1 MPQIITNSAVYARL
15 NDAVKRAGGTSA
27 FARKIGA
34 SRQDVHAALNAD
46 RHPGP
51 AILAGI
57 GVRKVVEVRYE
68 LLDQPAAG
76 EPVPEPGTCRCPI
89 PKDRA
94 CMNPVCP
101 RQPAQPREIPK
112 PEAA

>member
-1 MPQIITNSAVYARL
+1 MPQIITKSAVYALL

-57 GVRKVVEVRYE
+57 GVRKLVEVRYE
-68 LLDQPAAG
+68 LLDQPATAPPSTEPSTCACPATG
-76 EPVPEPGTCRCPI
+76 E
-89 PKDRA
+89 RA

-101 RQPAQPREIPK
+101 RQPAHLREIPK